1 MISDKNKKC
10 KIPGKSK
17 FETPLVAGRYPI
29 WNVCGHE
36 DIQLEDLTFEP
47 DMRVILKNNTK
58 RVFRD
63 PYPIDIASFS
73 VPLNSMLQRKI
84 NSKPQFFNLINEEQQ
99 FMGQILC
106 NFWLAPSQDKY
117 IKKDHKRRNKDM
129 DRRFAQIYS
138 ELKQGSDPLC
148 KVNIKMAVL
157 GIRNLIHKG
166 TSPKIIVKI
175 TNDKGEPKELKMNS
189 VYENDVLN

>member
-17 FETPLVAGRYPI
+17 FETPFVMGRYPI
-29 WNVCGHE
+29 WNITGFE

-63 PYPIDIASFS
+63 PYPVDIASFS
-73 VPLNSMLQRKI
+73 VPLGSMLQRKI

-99 FMGQILC
+99 FMG
-106 NFWLAPSQDKY
+106 
-117 IKKDHKRRNKDM
+117 
-129 DRRFAQIYS
+129 
-138 ELKQGSDPLC
+138 
-148 KVNIKMAVL
+148 
-157 GIRNLIHKG
+157 
-166 TSPKIIVKI
+166 
-175 TNDKGEPKELKMNS
+175 
-189 VYENDVLN
+189 